1 MGIEHVEF
9 AVLVAV
15 GDLMVAE
22 VLERLD
28 RAGGDL
34 GAPGDHEPAG
44 RLPGE
49 RHLHGPRLPVADVT
63 VNWAATSIRRNL
75 SGVHEVATDV
85 SQLPSTIEVCGYPA
99 EVTGEHADASKRI
112 QELTEVLEVIR
123 PVIAADGGSLDLLG
137 VDIATGVVRLQLSG
151 ACGSCAVSA
160 STLNDG
166 VDRII
171 RTRLDW
177 VTKVVG
183 VVEESDIGGLGGWT
197 PKHS

>member
-1 MGIEHVEF
+1 
-9 AVLVAV
+9 
-15 GDLMVAE
+15 
-22 VLERLD
+22 
-28 RAGGDL
+28 
-34 GAPGDHEPAG
+34 
-44 RLPGE
+44 
-49 RHLHGPRLPVADVT
+49 
-63 VNWAATSIRRNL
+63 
-75 SGVHEVATDV
+75 
-85 SQLPSTIEVCGYPA
+85 VCGYPA
-99 EVTGEHADASKRI
+99 EVTGEHADADKRI

-177 VTKVVG
+177 VTKVIG